1 MPSVPPHILPHVL
14 TDLRSRI
21 ARLARDPAR
30 RRAPAIRFGL
40 PALDRHLPDG
50 GLAIGALHEAA
61 GTGPDTEHA
70 AAAALFAAGAL
81 ARLRGPVLWVLTR
94 DDLFAPALAGVGLHP
109 DRLILAEAGK
119 QVLSVMEEGL
129 RHPGLAGVVGE
140 LDGRLTLT
148 ASRRL
153 QLAAEASG
161 VTAIVLRRSRRQN
174 PFRAHSHDPSRA
186 HSHDLSRAHSHDD
199 PILAEPNAAVTRW
212 RLAALPSAP
221 PLPRPLLGAPDVPG
235 LGRARWRLELLRCR
249 GGDPATWIVEACD
262 ATGHLALVAE
272 LSDRSAAPLPG
283 SRTVGRHVV
292 DGHVVNGHV
301 ADGRAI
307 DGHVGN
313 RRAAG

>member
-1 MPSVPPHILPHVL
+1 MPTVAPKIL

-21 ARLARDPAR
+21 ARIIRDPAR
-30 RRAPAIRFGL
+30 RRAPVLRFGI

-81 ARLRGPVLWVLTR
+81 ARLRGPVLWALPH
-94 DDLFAPALAGVGLHP
+94 DDLFVPALAGVGLHP
-109 DRLILAEAGK
+109 DRLILAEAGR

-129 RHPGLAGVVGE
+129 RHHGLAGVVGE

-161 VTAIVLRRSRRQN
+161 VTAIVLRRTRRRN
-174 PFRAHSHDPSRA
+174 
-186 HSHDLSRAHSHDD
+186 LSRMHPQDLLRMHAQDD
-199 PILAEPNAAVTRW
+199 PALADPTLGDPTLAEPNAAVTRW
-212 RLAALPSAP
+212 RLTALPSAP
-221 PLPRPLLGAPDVPG
+221 PLPRAPPFLHASDVPG
-235 LGRARWRLELLRCR
+235 LERARWRLELLRCR
-249 GGDPATWIVEACD
+249 GGNPATWIVEACD

-272 LSDRSAAPLPG
+272 LPDRSAAPLPASG
-283 SRTVGRHVV
+283 TLNRHTA
-292 DGHVVNGHV
+292 H
-301 ADGRAI
+301 
-307 DGHVGN
+307 

>member
-1 MPSVPPHILPHVL
+1 MPAIQTHVL

-21 ARLARDPAR
+21 ARIARDPVR
-30 RRAPAIRFGL
+30 RHAPAIRFGI

-61 GTGPDTEHA
+61 GAGPDTEHA
-70 AAAALFAAGAL
+70 AAAALFAAGVL

-129 RHPGLAGVVGE
+129 RHRGLAGVVGE

-153 QLAAEASG
+153 QLAAETSG
-161 VTAIVLRRSRRQN
+161 VTAIVLRRARR
-174 PFRAHSHDPSRA
+174 
-186 HSHDLSRAHSHDD
+186 HDD
-199 PILAEPNAAVTRW
+199 PALAEPNAAVTRW
-212 RLAALPSAP
+212 RLTALPSAP
-221 PLPRPLLGAPDVPG
+221 PLAQAPHLAGMGAGMRAGAQVLRAPDMPG

-249 GGDPATWIVEACD
+249 GGEPATWIVEACD

-272 LSDRSAAPLPG
+272 LPDRSAAPLPTPLT
-283 SRTVGRHVV
+283 R
-292 DGHVVNGHV
+292 D
-301 ADGRAI
+301 
-307 DGHVGN
+307 
-313 RRAAG
+313 RRAVGWRTAG

>member
-1 MPSVPPHILPHVL
+1 MFSFRRAKPPLKPPHKAMPAIPTHVL

-21 ARLARDPAR
+21 ERIARDPAR
-30 RRAPAIRFGL
+30 RGAPALRFGIA
-40 PALDRHLPDG
+40 ALDRHLPDG

-81 ARLRGPVLWVLTR
+81 ARLRGPVLWALTR

-109 DRLILAEAGK
+109 DRLILAEAGR

-129 RHPGLAGVVGE
+129 RHRGLAGVVGE

-161 VTAIVLRRSRRQN
+161 VTAIVLRRARR
-174 PFRAHSHDPSRA
+174 
-186 HSHDLSRAHSHDD
+186 HDD
-199 PILAEPNAAVTRW
+199 PTLAEPNAAVTRW
-212 RLAALPSAP
+212 RLTALPSPPPLSQAP
-221 PLPRPLLGAPDVPG
+221 PLLRASDVPG

-249 GGDPATWIVEACD
+249 GGEPATWIVEACD
-262 ATGHLALVAE
+262 ATGHLALASE
-272 LSDRSAAPLPG
+272 FSDRSAAPLPAPG
-283 SRTVGRHVV
+283 TTSQQTGNRHAT
-292 DGHVVNGHV
+292 DRHATDRL
-301 ADGRAI
+301 ADDRRAT
-307 DGHVGN
+307 DRRATD

>member
-1 MPSVPPHILPHVL
+1 MPSVPPYVL
-14 TDLRSRI
+14 TELRSRI

-30 RRAPAIRFGL
+30 HRAPAIRFGL

-70 AAAALFAAGAL
+70 AAAALFVAGAL
-81 ARLRGPVLWVLTR
+81 GRLRGPVLWVLTR

-109 DRLILAEAGK
+109 DRLILAEAGR

-129 RHPGLAGVVGE
+129 HHPGVAGVVGE
-140 LDGRLTLT
+140 LEGRLTLT

-161 VTAIVLRRSRRQN
+161 VTAIVLRRSRR
-174 PFRAHSHDPSRA
+174 
-186 HSHDLSRAHSHDD
+186 HDD
-199 PILAEPNAAVTRW
+199 PTLAEPNAAVTRW

-221 PLPRPLLGAPDVPG
+221 PLPRPLGAPGVPG

-249 GGDPATWIVEACD
+249 GGDPTTWIVEACD

-272 LSDRSAAPLPG
+272 LSDRPAAPLPG
-283 SRTVGRHVV
+283 SRTVGRHA
-292 DGHVVNGHV
+292 
-301 ADGRAI
+301 ADGRVI
-307 DGHVGN
+307 N

>member
-1 MPSVPPHILPHVL
+1 MPTAPPHVL

-21 ARLARDPAR
+21 ARIARDPAR
-30 RRAPAIRFGL
+30 RRAPAIRFGIA
-40 PALDRHLPDG
+40 ALDRHLPDG

-81 ARLRGPVLWVLTR
+81 ARLRGPVLWALPR

-109 DRLILAEAGK
+109 DRLILAAAGK

-129 RHPGLAGVVGE
+129 RHRGLAGVVGE
-140 LDGRLTLT
+140 LEGPLTLT

-161 VTAIVLRRSRRQN
+161 VTAIVLRRARR
-174 PFRAHSHDPSRA
+174 
-186 HSHDLSRAHSHDD
+186 HDD
-199 PILAEPNAAVTRW
+199 PTLAEPNAAVTRW
-212 RLAALPSAP
+212 RLTALPSTP
-221 PLPRPLLGAPDVPG
+221 PLPQAPDIPG
-235 LGRARWRLELLRCR
+235 LGRARWRLDLLRCR

-272 LSDRSAAPLPG
+272 FSDRSAAPLPTP
-283 SRTVGRHVV
+283 RTSIQHTPNRPTGNRPA
-292 DGHVVNGHV
+292 
-301 ADGRAI
+301 AD
-307 DGHVGN
+307 

>member
-1 MPSVPPHILPHVL
+1 MAASPL
-14 TDLRSRI
+14 
-21 ARLARDPAR
+21 
-30 RRAPAIRFGL
+30 
-40 PALDRHLPDG
+40 
-50 GLAIGALHEAA
+50 GALHEVA

-70 AAAALFAAGAL
+70 AAAALFAAGVL
-81 ARLRGPVLWVLTR
+81 ARLRGPVLWALTR

-109 DRLILAEAGK
+109 DRLIQAEAGK

-161 VTAIVLRRSRRQN
+161 VTAIVLRRSRR
-174 PFRAHSHDPSRA
+174 
-186 HSHDLSRAHSHDD
+186 HDD
-199 PILAEPNAAVTRW
+199 PALAEPNAAVTRW

-221 PLPRPLLGAPDVPG
+221 PLPHAPPPDAPDLPG

-272 LSDRSAAPLPG
+272 LADRSAAPLQPPH
-283 SRTVGRHVV
+283 SRPARRQWARRRLIRPKLARPPLARLPLARHS
-292 DGHVVNGHV
+292 
-301 ADGRAI
+301 
-307 DGHVGN
+307 
-313 RRAAG
+313 